1 MYKLHLILKY
11 LLKRRI
17 AWVSLVA
24 VMLCTT
30 MVVVVR
36 SVMGGW
42 LQMFRESFHGLTGD
56 IVIEGNTLSGFP
68 YYQEIVDR
76 VEQLPEVEAAVP
88 TIYTYGLINIAN
100 LKSSGVQ
107 VIGYDIEKI
116 SRVHNFR
123 EGLYLQ
129 HKSLVEEAD
138 QPGTPKLRAQLLR
151 AMASLPPTFDLKTY
165 VRVPL
170 DTLPAGV
177 DLAQADPARF
187 RYDADQRW
195 LIFRGVMDEAERDR
209 WLAMSP
215 DPLYQ
220 EAIRLLHD
228 KTRERVIEYEDL
240 GVKSREGVTNWPGL
254 IAGVGVLNIK
264 KNKEGETINRHAGL
278 YELPVK
284 LTVMGMEAGSSI
296 SEFDKSEQYFWI
308 VDDSRTGVWQFDS
321 NTVYVPFNVL
331 QEALRM
337 NENKS
342 GRDKATGEPVVEP
355 ARATDIHVK
364 VKEGVALLDAKAKI
378 AAIVEEVFDA
388 HRDDLVRFGADPT
401 VETWEE
407 DKATFINAIE
417 NETVLVTFLFGI
429 ISIVAIF
436 LIFCIFYMIVVEKT
450 KDIGIIKSVG
460 ATAGGVAGIFL
471 GYGLAIGLVGGALGM
486 LMSYLIVSNINQ
498 LHQKLGDL
506 MGIQIWNP
514 EVYLFDSIPNTMNP
528 RDVAVIT
535 AAMIVAS
542 VVGALIPALIAA
554 SKKPVDALRWE

>member
-17 AWVSLVA
+17 AWVSLIA

-42 LQMFRESFHGLTGD
+42 LDMFRESFHGLTGD
-56 IVIEGNTLSGFP
+56 VVIEGNTLSGFP
-68 YYQEIVDR
+68 YYQEIVER

-88 TIYTYGLINIAN
+88 TIYTFGLINISN
-100 LKSSGVQ
+100 VKSAGVQ

-116 SRVHNFR
+116 SKVHSFQESLHR
-123 EGLYLQ
+123 Q
-129 HKSLVEEAD
+129 HKSLLDEAD
-138 QPGTPKLRAQLLR
+138 QPGTSKLRAELLR
-151 AMASLPPTFDLKTY
+151 RMAWLPPSFDLQTF

-170 DTLPAGV
+170 DALPPDV
-177 DLAQADPARF
+177 DLASADPQRF
-187 RYDADQRW
+187 RYDAERRW
-195 LIFRGVMDEAERDR
+195 LVFHGVMDAAERDR

-215 DPLYQ
+215 DPVYQ
-220 EAIRLLHD
+220 EAIRLLYE
-228 KTRERVIEYEDL
+228 KTHERVIDYENL
-240 GVKSREGVTNWPGL
+240 GVKSRQGVTAWPGM
-254 IAGVGVLNIK
+254 IAGIGVLNIK
-264 KNKEGETINRHAGL
+264 KNKEGETINRHEGL
-278 YELPVK
+278 YEMPVK
-284 LTVMGMEAGSSI
+284 LTVMGMQPGANVDEL
-296 SEFDKSEQYFWI
+296 DKSVKYYWL

-331 QEALRM
+331 QDALQM
-337 NENKS
+337 GEKTG
-342 GRDKATGEPVVEP
+342 GRDKLTGEQVVDP

-364 VKEGVALLDAKAKI
+364 VKEGVDLLDAKQKI
-378 AAIVEEVFDA
+378 AVIVDDVFA
-388 HRDDLVRFGADPT
+388 ARRDDAAYFGPDPT

-407 DKATFINAIE
+407 DKAAFINAIE

-429 ISIVAIF
+429 ISIVAVF

-471 GYGLAIGLVGGALGM
+471 GYGMAIGLVGGALGL
-486 LMSYLIVSNINQ
+486 LMSYLIVSNINW

-514 EVYLFDSIPNTMNP
+514 EVYLFDTIPNTMNP

-535 AAMIVAS
+535 VAMIVAS

-554 SKKPVDALRWE
+554 AKKPVDALRWE